1 MKPAGGGD
9 EEDVQVLVER
19 PSSFSHSH
27 SHQQGASSLPTST
40 SAAASRPPH
49 HHRHRHHQQQVIRAR
64 PYYRRWSPWLV
75 SAATVACV
83 AIFLVTMY
91 VNDCPRHNSN
101 CAAGF
106 LGRFAFQPL
115 RENPL
120 LGPSS
125 ATLVKMGALDV
136 PKVVHGR
143 QGWRLITCIWLHAG
157 VVHLLINML
166 CLVII
171 GIRLEQEFGFVRI
184 GLVYLIS
191 GFGGSLMSA
200 LFIQSNVS
208 VGASGALF
216 GLIGS
221 MLSELITNW
230 SLYAN
235 KVAALLTLVLVIVV
249 NLALGLLPRV
259 DNFAHIGGLISGFL
273 LGFVFFIRPQ
283 FAWLTQQRRVSAAAQ
298 PDGQPTAAAAQPP
311 VSVKRKHKTYQYVL
325 WLAAAVLLVVGFT
338 VATVLLFRG
347 YNANEHCPWCHYL
360 SCVPTKR
367 WRCDASPTTCTAMQ
381 QENTLT
387 VVCAGGR
394 NQTYVVASSADA
406 SQDRIND
413 LCNQL
418 CT

>member
-1 MKPAGGGD
+1 
-9 EEDVQVLVER
+9 
-19 PSSFSHSH
+19 
-27 SHQQGASSLPTST
+27 
-40 SAAASRPPH
+40 
-49 HHRHRHHQQQVIRAR
+49 
-64 PYYRRWSPWLV
+64 
-75 SAATVACV
+75 
-83 AIFLVTMY
+83 
-91 VNDCPRHNSN
+91 
-101 CAAGF
+101 
-106 LGRFAFQPL
+106 
-115 RENPL
+115 
-120 LGPSS
+120 
-125 ATLVKMGALDV
+125 MGALDV

-143 QGWRLITCIWLHAG
+143 QGWRLITCMWLHAG

-221 MLSELITNW
+221 MLKRKQGGGA
-230 SLYAN
+230 AN
-235 KVAALLTLVLVIVV
+235 AGAGDRGEPG
-249 NLALGLLPRV
+249 AGLLPRV

-283 FAWLTQQRRVSAAAQ
+283 FAWQRRVSAAAAEAPQ
-298 PDGQPTAAAAQPP
+298 PGGQPCTRRRRRCSAAGLGETQAQDVP
-311 VSVKRKHKTYQYVL
+311 
-325 WLAAAVLLVVGFT
+325 
-338 VATVLLFRG
+338 LFRG

-367 WRCDASPTTCTAMQ
+367 WRCDASPTTCTGTL

-394 NQTYVVASSADA
+394 NQTYVVASAADA

>member
-1 MKPAGGGD
+1 MAKPAAVAAED
-9 EEDVQVLVER
+9 EDVQVLVER
-19 PSSFSHSH
+19 PRSD
-27 SHQQGASSLPTST
+27 QPTSPPPAPPRQT
-40 SAAASRPPH
+40 ARPAAAPPH
-49 HHRHRHHQQQVIRAR
+49 PRVRAR
-64 PYYRRWSPWLV
+64 PYYRRYSPWIV
-75 SAATVACV
+75 SAAAAACV
-83 AIFLVTMY
+83 AVFLVTMY
-91 VNDCPRHNSN
+91 VNDCPRRSAGGG
-101 CAAGF
+101 CAARF

-125 ATLVKMGALDV
+125 ATLLKMGALDV
-136 PKVVHGR
+136 SKVVHGR
-143 QGWRLITCIWLHAG
+143 QGWRLITCMWLHAG

-166 CLVII
+166 CLIFI

-200 LFIQSNVS
+200 LFIRSSIS

-235 KVAALLTLVLVIVV
+235 KVAALLTLIFVIVV
-249 NLALGLLPRV
+249 NLALGILPRV

-283 FAWLTQQRRVSAAAQ
+283 FAWLNQGRTPAGEQAS
-298 PDGQPTAAAAQPP
+298 P
-311 VSVKRKHKTYQYVL
+311 VKRKHKTYQYIL
-325 WLAAAVLLVVGFT
+325 WLAAAVLLIVGFT
-338 VATVLLFRG
+338 VAIVLLFRG
-347 YNANEHCPWCHYL
+347 YNANEHCSWCHYL

-367 WRCDASPTTCTAMQ
+367 WKCNSSPTMCTGIQ
-381 QENTLT
+381 QPNSLELI
-387 VVCAGGR
+387 CEGR
-394 NQTYVVASSADA
+394 GVNKTYPIQDA
-406 SQDRIND
+406 TQAQIND

-418 CT
+418 CS